1 MKTLLERMKQNMELK
16 GFSPRT
22 QECYHSYVKKF
33 EQHYKR
39 SSECLG
45 NPEIKDYLEFLIK
58 EKQASSSSVNQA
70 YSALKFLYETTLDRK
85 WVMKKIPRIKKEKK
99 LPTVLDREEVQSLFA
114 VIRNLK
120 HRCILMTTYSAGL
133 RISETAHMKITDID
147 SKRML
152 IKVRGKGAKERY
164 SLLSKVALETLRDY
178 WKYYRP
184 TEWLFPGN
192 PTTKPISTSSIQR
205 IFKKVKQQAG
215 IIKIATPHSLRHS
228 FATHLLEAGVD
239 LHHVQ
244 LLLGHR
250 SPKTTTIYLHV
261 TRKDLARIVSP
272 LDLPIQ

>member
-22 QECYHSYVKKF
+22 QKSYHSYVKQF

-39 SSECLG
+39 SSEYLG
-45 NPEIKDYLEFLIK
+45 NPEIKDFLEYLIK
-58 EKQASSSSVNQA
+58 EKQASSSGVNQA

-85 WVMKKIPRIKKEKK
+85 WVMKKIPRVKKEKK

-133 RISETAHMKITDID
+133 RISETARMKITDID

-164 SLLSKVALETLRDY
+164 TLLSKVALEILRDY

-192 PTTKPISTSSIQR
+192 PASKPISTSSIQR
-205 IFKKVKQQAG
+205 IFKKAKHQAG

-261 TRKDLARIVSP
+261 KRKDLARIVSP

>member
-1 MKTLLERMKQNMELK
+1 MKTVLESMKQNMELK

-22 QECYHSYVKKF
+22 KECYYSYVNKF
-33 EQHYKR
+33 EQHYKK

-45 NPEIKDYLEFLIK
+45 NPEIKDYLEFLIN
-58 EKQASSSSVNQA
+58 EKHASTSSVNQA

-85 WVMKKIPRIKKEKK
+85 WVMKKIPRVKREKK
-99 LPTVLDREEVQSLFA
+99 LPTVLDREEVQKLFA

-120 HRCILMTTYSAGL
+120 HRCVLMITYSAGL
-133 RISETAHMKITDID
+133 RISETAHLKSTDID

-164 SLLSKVALETLRDY
+164 TLLSKVALETLRDY

-184 TEWLFPGN
+184 AEWLFPGN
-192 PTTKPISTSSIQR
+192 PASKPISSSSIQR
-205 IFKKVKQQAG
+205 IFKKAKQQAG
-215 IIKIATPHSLRHS
+215 IIKAATTHSLRHS
-228 FATHLLEAGVD
+228 FATHLLEAGVG

-261 TRKDLARIVSP
+261 TRKDLARIASP
-272 LDLPIQ
+272 LDLPVQ

>member
-1 MKTLLERMKQNMELK
+1 MKTLLESMKQNMDLK

-22 QECYHSYVKKF
+22 KECYYSYVKKF

-45 NPEIKDYLEFLIK
+45 NPEIKDYLEYLIK
-58 EKQASSSSVNQA
+58 EKQASTSSINQA

-85 WVMKKIPRIKKEKK
+85 WVMKKIPRIKNEKK
-99 LPTVLDREEVQSLFA
+99 LPTVLDREEVQKLFA

-120 HRCILMTTYSAGL
+120 HRCILMIIYSAGL
-133 RISETAHMKITDID
+133 RISEAAHLKSTDID

-164 SLLSKVALETLRDY
+164 TLLSKVALEILRDY

-184 TEWLFPGN
+184 TEWLFPGS
-192 PTTKPISTSSIQR
+192 PASEPISTVSIQR
-205 IFKKVKQQAG
+205 IFKKAKQQAG
-215 IIKIATPHSLRHS
+215 IIKIVSPHSLRHS
-228 FATHLLEAGVD
+228 FATHLLESGVG

-261 TRKDLARIVSP
+261 TRKDLARIASP

>member
-85 WVMKKIPRIKKEKK
+85 WVMKKIPRVKREKK
-99 LPTVLDREEVQSLFA
+99 LSTVLDREEVQSLFA

-120 HRCILMTTYSAGL
+120 HRFILMTTYSTRAFLNLLFQSFLPTPRWCTG
-133 RISETAHMKITDID
+133 DIP
-147 SKRML
+147 RL
-152 IKVRGKGAKERY
+152 FY
-164 SLLSKVALETLRDY
+164 SVINCCCELKLLFRC
-178 WKYYRP
+178 
-184 TEWLFPGN
+184 
-192 PTTKPISTSSIQR
+192 IQ
-205 IFKKVKQQAG
+205 F
-215 IIKIATPHSLRHS
+215 
-228 FATHLLEAGVD
+228 
-239 LHHVQ
+239 
-244 LLLGHR
+244 
-250 SPKTTTIYLHV
+250 
-261 TRKDLARIVSP
+261 
-272 LDLPIQ
+272 

>member
-1 MKTLLERMKQNMELK
+1 
-16 GFSPRT
+16 
-22 QECYHSYVKKF
+22 
-33 EQHYKR
+33 
-39 SSECLG
+39 
-45 NPEIKDYLEFLIK
+45 
-58 EKQASSSSVNQA
+58 
-70 YSALKFLYETTLDRK
+70 
-85 WVMKKIPRIKKEKK
+85 MKKIPRVKREKK
-99 LPTVLDREEVQSLFA
+99 LPIVLDREEVQKLFT

-133 RISETAHMKITDID
+133 RISETAHLKITDID

-152 IKVRGKGAKERY
+152 VKVRGKGAKERY
-164 SLLSKVALETLRDY
+164 TLLSKVALETLRDY

-184 TEWLFPGN
+184 KEWLFHGN
-192 PTTKPISTSSIQR
+192 LPSNPISASSIQR
-205 IFKKVKQQAG
+205 IFKKAKQQAG
-215 IIKIATPHSLRHS
+215 IIKIATPHTLRHS

-250 SPKTTTIYLHV
+250 SPKTTPIYLHV

>member
-1 MKTLLERMKQNMELK
+1 
-16 GFSPRT
+16 
-22 QECYHSYVKKF
+22 
-33 EQHYKR
+33 
-39 SSECLG
+39 
-45 NPEIKDYLEFLIK
+45 
-58 EKQASSSSVNQA
+58 
-70 YSALKFLYETTLDRK
+70 
-85 WVMKKIPRIKKEKK
+85 MKKIPRVKREKK
-99 LPTVLDREEVQSLFA
+99 LPIVLDREEVQKLFT

-133 RISETAHMKITDID
+133 RISETAHLKITDID

-152 IKVRGKGAKERY
+152 VKVRGKGAKERY
-164 SLLSKVALETLRDY
+164 TLLSKVALETLRDY

-184 TEWLFPGN
+184 KEWLFHGN
-192 PTTKPISTSSIQR
+192 LPSNPISASSIQR
-205 IFKKVKQQAG
+205 IFKKAKQQAG
-215 IIKIATPHSLRHS
+215 IIKIATPHTLRHS

>member
-1 MKTLLERMKQNMELK
+1 MKTLHESMKQNMELK

-22 QECYHSYVKKF
+22 QKSYYSYVKQF

-39 SSECLG
+39 PSEHLG
-45 NPEIKDYLEFLIK
+45 NTEIKDFLEFLIK
-58 EKQASSSSVNQA
+58 EKQASSSCVNQA
-70 YSALKFLYETTLDRK
+70 YSALKFLYEITLDRE
-85 WVMKKIPRIKKEKK
+85 WVMKKIPRIKRERK
-99 LPTVLDREEVQSLFA
+99 LPTVLGREEVQSLFS

-133 RISETAHMKITDID
+133 RISETAHLKITDID

-152 IKVRGKGAKERY
+152 IKVRGKGVKERY
-164 SLLSKVALETLRDY
+164 TLLSNVALETLRNY

-184 TEWLFPGN
+184 VKWLFPGN
-192 PTTKPISTSSIQR
+192 PPSKPISTSSIQR
-205 IFKKVKQQAG
+205 IFKKAKHQAG
-215 IIKIATPHSLRHS
+215 IIKAATPHTLRHS

-244 LLLGHR
+244 LLLGHS

-261 TRKDLARIVSP
+261 KRKDLAHIVSP

>member
-22 QECYHSYVKKF
+22 QKSYHSYVKQF

-39 SSECLG
+39 SSEYLG
-45 NPEIKDYLEFLIK
+45 NPEIKDFLEYLIK
-58 EKQASSSSVNQA
+58 VKQASSSGVNQA

-133 RISETAHMKITDID
+133 RISETARMKITDID

-164 SLLSKVALETLRDY
+164 TLLSKVALETLRDY

-184 TEWLFPGN
+184 TEWLFPGS
-192 PTTKPISTSSIQR
+192 PASKPISTSSIER
-205 IFKKVKQQAG
+205 IFKKAKHQAG

-261 TRKDLARIVSP
+261 KRKDLARIISP
-272 LDLPIQ
+272 LDLPKQ

>member
-22 QECYHSYVKKF
+22 KECYHSYVKKF

-85 WVMKKIPRIKKEKK
+85 WVMKKIPRVKREKK
-99 LPTVLDREEVQSLFA
+99 LPTVLDREEVQKLFA

-120 HRCILMTTYSAGL
+120 HRCILMITYSAGL
-133 RISETAHMKITDID
+133 RISETAHLKITDID

-152 IKVRGKGAKERY
+152 IKVSGKGAKERY

-192 PTTKPISTSSIQR
+192 PASKPISTSSIQR
-205 IFKKVKQQAG
+205 IFKKAKHQAG

-272 LDLPIQ
+272 LDLPIE